1 MRIPIIW
8 CSSGRTDLQRTELSL
23 RSWFSLRILLCC
35 LLLLSGQLHAALI
48 TGRQGCDTGQPLTL
62 HSIANSYS
70 EDLLLTP
77 STDTRQSSRRTVKVG
92 VVIDANT
99 PFVVN
104 RDDNSI
110 EGIVADYLKIISDAS
125 QLSFQMFGYCDY
137 GLVLNALE
145 NGQIDL
151 MAGTPMPAQ
160 PGLIASHAFFTNRH
174 VEVRSK
180 NWDPT
185 KRTHPETVAIVNN
198 EPLSPEF
205 LFNYHADKIVA
216 YPNQLQGLLAV
227 AYGNADVF
235 VSNATSANY
244 LIDQLQLLTLQI
256 RNFAPYHPAPY
267 TFLALEKN
275 QKLIDYINQILELLP
290 TRATGDIQQ
299 RWFGSK
305 HHYNID
311 AKLLLTEQE
320 VSWIQSHPEVSY
332 IAPLDLAPLIFRD
345 RQTGEMAGFSVDLID
360 IISRRTGLKFK
371 PVYTKD
377 TGEGLRDFVAGKV
390 DMLPIVAVRNGQY
403 GGNLYSSPVAQSLWG
418 ILTREDR
425 VDINNVA
432 DLAGKRVGIQAGSS
446 SSGLIGNPLLAQ
458 KITFVHA
465 PDTMTL
471 VRWLQQGK
479 VDAIIKNMMTA
490 NYLSAQNFTP
500 KIKTVAVAGEEPL
513 MMAFA
518 INPRLPEL
526 KAIIDKVIESIP
538 PEELDNLIS
547 EWSTFKPNPVSFDD
561 KSSENEWLMLA
572 LKISSGLLLV
582 FGLYLCYLVFN
593 KRRQA
598 KLLHTRLQ
606 QQESIINAL
615 PFAVFIRTAN
625 GELAVYNSHFADAHQ
640 YKLNDMLNQDSEQ
653 AHWPMTS
660 QLDREIDKYCHY
672 VLQDRKPQ
680 MVDLSIEINGEL
692 RDVFLWI
699 IPLDNAERSLL
710 GGWLDI
716 SQHKTVERQLEA
728 ARVEA
733 ESANRTKSTFLATIS
748 HELRTPMYAIMGLLE
763 LEIRSDQPVDKN
775 TLVTVSKSAQSLMLL
790 LDDIIDSAKIEAGQL
805 SVHPAVVDF
814 RQEIE
819 RMFTI
824 YQPIADER
832 NLRFSGWLDEEIPDL
847 LMVDMLRVR
856 QVMGNLLGNAL
867 KFTEQGGVS
876 VDITWESTDEKHG
889 VMSIDIT
896 DTGIGISPA
905 AQATL
910 FQPFSQANEGKSP
923 RFGGS
928 GLGLWICH
936 QLIHKMGGE
945 ITLESQLGKGTSL
958 FITLPLEVATADD
971 LPQDAN
977 IVHADETQL
986 NKLKNL
992 RILVVDDLP
1001 ANRQLLQQQLAFIGI
1016 EQVMSAEN
1024 GAEAWQILQR
1034 YSFDVVITDYNMPLM
1049 NGYELA
1055 AHIRNS
1061 ATMKDMVIIGCTAD
1075 AREGSDI
1082 RSSDAGVN
1090 DCMVKPV
1097 TIDTLRATL
1106 LRQDIIGS
1114 EADSVHHLA
1123 NDEHFIVQDNG
1134 ALTETSNEPLSPFIA
1149 AQNKLKSLSG
1159 GNAEAEIKLL
1169 QSLLESSVQDA
1180 ATLTQLY
1187 TRLTTEVLPT
1197 DAYEEMASLVH
1208 RIKGGVQLIDAQTL
1222 VSSCIQFESLLHAQD
1237 RYAAISHGVDF
1248 LARLTE
1254 VNQLLVELIAS
1265 YAEISPPSIE

>member
-1 MRIPIIW
+1 M
-8 CSSGRTDLQRTELSL
+8 
-23 RSWFSLRILLCC
+23 LLCC
-35 LLLLSGQLHAALI
+35 LLLLSGQLNAALM
-48 TGRQGCDTGQPLTL
+48 TGRQGCDAGQPLTI
-62 HSIANSYS
+62 HSLANSYS
-70 EDLLLTP
+70 DDLLLTP
-77 STDTRQSSRRTVKVG
+77 STDARQSSRRTVTVG

-104 RDDNSI
+104 RDDNAI

-125 QLSFQMFGYCDY
+125 QLTFQMIGYCDY

-235 VSNATSANY
+235 VANATTANY

-267 TFLALEKN
+267 TFLARESN

-320 VSWIQSHPEVSY
+320 VSWIQNHPVVKY

-345 RQTGEMAGFSVDLID
+345 HQTGKMAGFSVDLID
-360 IISRRTGLKFK
+360 IISRRTGIKFE

-377 TGEGLRDFVAGKV
+377 TGEGVRSFIAGKTDV
-390 DMLPIVAVRNGQY
+390 LPIVAVRNGQY
-403 GGNLYSSPVAQSLWG
+403 GNNLYSSPVAQSLWG

-432 DLAGKRVGIQAGSS
+432 DLAGKRVGIQAGSA
-446 SSGLIGNPLLAQ
+446 SGGIIGNPLLAQ
-458 KITFVHA
+458 KITFVQA
-465 PDTMTL
+465 PDTTTL

-479 VDAIIKNMMTA
+479 VDAVIKNMMTA
-490 NYLSAQNFTP
+490 NYLSAQNFSP
-500 KIKTVAVAGEEPL
+500 NIKTVAVAGEEPL

-518 INPRLPEL
+518 IRPDLPEL

-547 EWSTFKPNPVSFDD
+547 EWSTFKPKPVSFDD
-561 KSSENEWLMLA
+561 NSLNNELLMMA

-582 FGLYLCYLVFN
+582 FGLYLCFLVFN

-598 KLLHTRLQ
+598 KSLHARLQ

-615 PFAVFIRTAN
+615 PFAVFIRTTD
-625 GELAVYNSHFADAHQ
+625 GKLAVYNNHFAAAHQ
-640 YKLNDMLNQDSEQ
+640 DKLNDMLNQKTEQ

-660 QLDREIDKYCHY
+660 QLDREIDKYCRY
-672 VLQDRKPQ
+672 VLLDRKPQ
-680 MVDLSIEINGEL
+680 MVDLSLEINEEL
-692 RDVFLWI
+692 RDIFLWI
-699 IPLDNAERSLL
+699 IPLNNAERSFL

-716 SQHKTVERQLEA
+716 SQRKAVERELEA

-763 LEIRSDQPVDKN
+763 LEIRNPRPVDKN

-805 SVHPAVVDF
+805 SVHPAAVDF

-819 RMFTI
+819 RMLTL

-832 NLRFSGWLDEEIPDL
+832 GLRFSSWLDDQIPDF

-867 KFTEQGGVS
+867 KFTEQGSVS
-876 VDITWESTDEKHG
+876 VDITWEPAGDKYG

-905 AQATL
+905 AQAKL
-910 FQPFSQANEGKSP
+910 FQPFSQANEGNSS

-936 QLIHKMGGE
+936 QLVHKMAGE

-958 FITLPLEVATADD
+958 FITLPLLIAAVDD
-971 LPQDAN
+971 LPQDTTLL
-977 IVHADETQL
+977 HADKQQL
-986 NKLKNL
+986 DKLKNL

-1024 GAEAWQILQR
+1024 GADAWQILQH

-1055 AHIRNS
+1055 TRIRNS
-1061 ATMKDMVIIGCTAD
+1061 SSMKELIIIGCTAD
-1075 AREGSDI
+1075 AREESAA
-1082 RSSDAGVN
+1082 RCSNAGMN

-1097 TIDTLRATL
+1097 TIDTLHAVL
-1106 LRQDIIGS
+1106 LRQEIIGNHHQAPDDNPPPPRPS
-1114 EADSVHHLA
+1114 DSKIPTAQRPPV
-1123 NDEHFIVQDNG
+1123 E
-1134 ALTETSNEPLSPFIA
+1134 A
-1149 AQNKLKSLSG
+1149 AQDKLRSLSG
-1159 GNAEAEIKLL
+1159 GYAEVELQLL
-1169 QSLLESSVQDA
+1169 HSLLESNEQDT
-1180 ATLTQLY
+1180 ATLTQRY
-1187 TRLTTEVLPT
+1187 HRLVADDNNTISA
-1197 DAYEEMASLVH
+1197 DIYDEMATLVH
-1208 RIKGGVQLIDAQTL
+1208 RIKGAVQLIDAWDL
-1222 VSSCIQFESLLHAQD
+1222 VASCIKFEAVLSTHD
-1237 RYAAISHGVDF
+1237 RHEAISVGGDY
-1248 LARLTE
+1248 LALLTE
-1254 VNQLLVELIAS
+1254 TNQLLVKLVTLYSKIGS
-1265 YAEISPPSIE
+1265 DSPIK